1 MKHLI
6 SLPPNIVKHFH
17 ELENKNK
24 KDWYVDSDPK
34 EKHVGSGGGTA
45 HILSRCHV
53 SESNEMFSQW
63 LNKEDKIIIHGGGQ
77 SRRLPA
83 YAPVGKV
90 LTPLPVFRWSRG
102 QRLHQKLMDLQ
113 LSFLTKILQKSPSH
127 LNTLIA
133 SGDVLLL
140 NEAIL
145 PKIPNADIV
154 CVGLWTEPSQAKNHG
169 VFFLE
174 RKNTD
179 RLAFMLLKPDDEKIK
194 ELMKDYDFLI
204 DVGVWLLSERAVNTL
219 MKKSGWNEQN
229 QKFINGTSDFMDLY
243 GDFGLKMGTQPA
255 EKDQDINELDVA
267 VLVLNEGEFYHFG
280 KSRELIDSCVML
292 QNRILD
298 QREIWHRRIKPH
310 PSIFTLNAVTNIT
323 FHNGHRNI
331 WIENAYI
338 GQNWNLH
345 KDHVITG
352 IPENNW
358 NLDLPSGICLDVI
371 PVQKDKYCL
380 RPYGYSDNFK
390 GNVLNPGTQWMG
402 QPLTDWFKQREL
414 NNDQILTGEEDIQDA
429 KLFPVLDQSALT
441 EDFIHWM
448 IKGDADNPGQSEKY
462 SKAPKLSA
470 SDIHSGTDLQRL
482 YKQRMNYSR
491 KIIPALARNYENSI
505 FYQLDLKDLANQY
518 LEAELPLPD
527 ELSDKANGMS
537 RIHDQMFRA
546 KIQQYRGNDSS
557 AHEQKAF
564 ELLKD
569 TMVESGITHLVQP
582 ELDLLSDQIVWGRS
596 PVRID
601 IAGGWTDTP
610 PYCLINGG
618 KVINFALNMNGQ
630 APLQCFVKRGSR
642 HSIVFRSIDL
652 GIEEEV
658 TTYEE
663 LSNFQEVGSAFA
675 ISKAALVLAG
685 FSPRFCQKKYA
696 SLTEQLK
703 DFGSGLE
710 INTLAAVPK
719 GSGLGTSSILAATIL
734 GTIDDACNLGWDKIE
749 LGKKTLVLEQL
760 LTTGGGWQDQ
770 FGGLLH
776 GVKLI
781 ETAPGFDQ
789 TPVLKWLPDH
799 LFHQSGLKSRMM
811 VYYTGITRVAKNIL
825 AEIVRGMFLN
835 ESGVLSIL
843 KDMQYHVLETFES
856 IQRGNYEDLGRV
868 LEESWRLNQQLDE
881 GTNPPEVQKILGKI
895 NPYLSGKKLAGAGGG
910 GFMFMIAKDED
921 AAQKIKEI
929 LIQDPPNSRARFV
942 DFDLSDSGLLITRS

>member
-1 MKHLI
+1 
-6 SLPPNIVKHFH
+6 
-17 ELENKNK
+17 
-24 KDWYVDSDPK
+24 
-34 EKHVGSGGGTA
+34 
-45 HILSRCHV
+45 
-53 SESNEMFSQW
+53 
-63 LNKEDKIIIHGGGQ
+63 
-77 SRRLPA
+77 
-83 YAPVGKV
+83 
-90 LTPLPVFRWSRG
+90 
-102 QRLHQKLMDLQ
+102 
-113 LSFLTKILQKSPSH
+113 
-127 LNTLIA
+127 
-133 SGDVLLL
+133 
-140 NEAIL
+140 
-145 PKIPNADIV
+145 
-154 CVGLWTEPSQAKNHG
+154 
-169 VFFLE
+169 
-174 RKNTD
+174 
-179 RLAFMLLKPDDEKIK
+179 
-194 ELMKDYDFLI
+194 
-204 DVGVWLLSERAVNTL
+204 
-219 MKKSGWNEQN
+219 
-229 QKFINGTSDFMDLY
+229 
-243 GDFGLKMGTQPA
+243 
-255 EKDQDINELDVA
+255 
-267 VLVLNEGEFYHFG
+267 
-280 KSRELIDSCVML
+280 
-292 QNRILD
+292 
-298 QREIWHRRIKPH
+298 
-310 PSIFTLNAVTNIT
+310 
-323 FHNGHRNI
+323 
-331 WIENAYI
+331 
-338 GQNWNLH
+338 
-345 KDHVITG
+345 
-352 IPENNW
+352 
-358 NLDLPSGICLDVI
+358 
-371 PVQKDKYCL
+371 
-380 RPYGYSDNFK
+380 
-390 GNVLNPGTQWMG
+390 
-402 QPLTDWFKQREL
+402 
-414 NNDQILTGEEDIQDA
+414 
-429 KLFPVLDQSALT
+429 
-441 EDFIHWM
+441 M
-448 IKGDADNPGQSEKY
+448 IKGDAHNPGQAEKY
-462 SKAPKLSA
+462 IKAPKFSA
-470 SDIHSGTDLQRL
+470 SDIHADTELQRL

-491 KIIPALARNYENSI
+491 KIIPALARNHENSI
-505 FYQLDLKDLANQY
+505 FYQLDLKDLASQY

-527 ELSDKANGMS
+527 DLSDKANGMS

-546 KIQQYRGNDSS
+546 KIQQYRGNDGST
-557 AHEQKAF
+557 HEQKAF

-675 ISKAALVLAG
+675 ISKAAIVLAG

-696 SLTEQLK
+696 SLKEQLK

-734 GTIDDACNLGWDKIE
+734 GTIADACNLGWDKIE